1 LHQVNQKLP
10 QEAVCPVEWAAWV
23 ACPEWAAWVACPE
36 WIWIK
41 FFRSIFFF
49 LIIDAYFG

>member
-1 LHQVNQKLP
+1 
-10 QEAVCPVEWAAWV
+10 VEWAAWV
-23 ACPEWAAWVACPE
+23 ACPEWVEWAAWVACPE

-41 FFRSIFFF
+41 FFLSIFFF